1 MYLERSKIT
10 RLIFNLL
17 HPLPTFT
24 FTRSERLKSK
34 KLLGG
39 LFKGGNS
46 YVAYPLRVV
55 WSPLPDGHEPAG
67 IRAQVAIS
75 VPKRIFKT
83 AVARNLLKRRIR
95 EAYRLHKHTLYEQ
108 LAAEDRRIV
117 LMLLYV
123 AREALPFTEI
133 EAGVAKMIRK
143 FPGK

>member
-1 MYLERSKIT
+1 
-10 RLIFNLL
+10 
-17 HPLPTFT
+17 LPAFT

-46 YVAYPLRVV
+46 YVAYPMRVV
-55 WSPLPDGHEPAG
+55 WSPLPADHEPAN
-67 IRAQVAIS
+67 IQVQVAFS
-75 VPKRIFKT
+75 VPKRNFKT

-95 EAYRLHKHTLYEQ
+95 EAYRLHKHELYEK
-108 LAAEDRRIV
+108 LATEDERIA

-123 AREALPFTEI
+123 AKETLSFAEI
-133 EAGVAKMIRK
+133 EAGVVKMIRK